1 MCIFLLF
8 LIFYTSKT
16 STNYDLFYFL
26 KKIFFSKRAMN
37 KSDLDL
43 TYITS
48 RLIGKLKKEELANLT
63 GHSIF
68 ISDLIS
74 LKSDVM
80 SN

>member
-48 RLIGKLKKEELANLT
+48 RLIGKLKKRKAKLT
-63 GHSIF
+63 GQSIY

>member
-1 MCIFLLF
+1 
-8 LIFYTSKT
+8 
-16 STNYDLFYFL
+16 
-26 KKIFFSKRAMN
+26 MN

-48 RLIGKLKKEELANLT
+48 RLIGKLKKRKAKLT
-63 GHSIF
+63 GQSIY